1 MSPRVQQESRPRFF
15 QGEWAAHLSLMGF
28 ALLSGSA
35 YVGAKLA
42 LKGVGPFSTAF
53 LRFLVACLI
62 TWPVLKLTSGIQP
75 IRKEHLGYLIAHGLF
90 QTTFYFGLQY
100 YGLQF
105 TTANNT
111 SLIVNTRPIFLA
123 VLAVLVYHERFSLLQ
138 WFALFLS
145 FCGVVIILYDPAAAF
160 IPNHLFGDFLIVLNA
175 LSGALGVLFG
185 KKLLQEYKPFT
196 ILVYQITIGMLGLLP
211 LALLESGGSISFSQA
226 AWGPIIYLAIFST
239 AIAQTSFNWGL
250 ARLPVARSGVYFFIV
265 PVVNVILAYFIFG
278 EPITWHLLLGGFLIV
293 SGAYMVNSIGQK
305 RETQELLKTVKPSDL
320 V

>member
-1 MSPRVQQESRPRFF
+1 MSPRVQHKNQPRFF
-15 QGEWAAHLSLMGF
+15 QGEWTAHFSLLGF
-28 ALLSGSA
+28 AILSGSA

-53 LRFLVACLI
+53 LRFLVACLV

-75 IRKEHLGYLIAHGLF
+75 IRKEHYGYLIAHGLF

-111 SLIVNTRPIFLA
+111 ALIVNARPIFLA
-123 VLAVLVYHERFSLLQ
+123 LLAVLVYRERFSLLQ
-138 WFALFLS
+138 WMALLLS

-160 IPNHLFGDFLIVLNA
+160 MPNHLFGDFLIVLNA

-185 KKLLQEYKPFT
+185 KRLLREYPPFT

-211 LALLESGGSISFSQA
+211 LALLESGGSISFSRA

-239 AIAQTSFNWGL
+239 AIAQSFFNWGL
-250 ARLPVARSGVYFFIV
+250 SRLPVSRSGVYFFVV
-265 PVVNVILAYFIFG
+265 PVVNIILASMIFR
-278 EPITWHLLLGGFLIV
+278 EPVTWHLLFGGILIV
-293 SGAYMVNSIGQK
+293 LGAYLVNSIGQK
-305 RETQELLKTVKPSDL
+305 RDSSQPIKVINPS
-320 V
+320 

>member
-1 MSPRVQQESRPRFF
+1 MSSRVRQKTRLRLF
-15 QGEWAAHLSLMGF
+15 QGEWAAHLSLLGF

-42 LKGVGPFSTAF
+42 LRGIGPFSTAF

-62 TWPVLKLTSGIQP
+62 TWPVLKFTSGIQP
-75 IRKEHLGYLIAHGLF
+75 IRKEHFGYLIAHGLF

-100 YGLQF
+100 FGLQF

-111 SLIVNTRPIFLA
+111 ALIVNTRPIFLA
-123 VLAVLVYHERFSLLQ
+123 ILAVLVYRERFSLLQ
-138 WFALFLS
+138 WLALFLS
-145 FCGVVIILYDPAAAF
+145 FCGVVIILYDPAAALL
-160 IPNHLFGDFLIVLNA
+160 PNHFFGDFLIVLNA

-185 KKLLQEYKPFT
+185 KRLLKEYQPFT

-211 LALLESGGSISFSQA
+211 LALLESGGRISFSQA

-239 AIAQTSFNWGL
+239 AIAQTFFNWGL
-250 ARLPVARSGVYFFIV
+250 SKLPVSRSGVYFFIV
-265 PVVNVILAYFIFG
+265 PVVNVILASLIFR
-278 EPITWHLLLGGFLIV
+278 EPVTWYLLLGGFLIV
-293 SGAYMVNSIGQK
+293 LGAYMVNSIGQK
-305 RETQELLKTVKPSDL
+305 RETQASIKAINPSEF